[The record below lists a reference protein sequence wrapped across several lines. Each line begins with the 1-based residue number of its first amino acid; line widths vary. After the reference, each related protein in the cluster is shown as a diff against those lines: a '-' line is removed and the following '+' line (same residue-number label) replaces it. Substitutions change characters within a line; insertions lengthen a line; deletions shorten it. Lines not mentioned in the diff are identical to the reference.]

1 MYFDS
6 HAHYYDDRFYAEW
19 GDGVDAHIGALLQ
32 GSVSGIVNVGTNP
45 KTSQTV
51 LSMARR
57 FPRMYAAVGIHPSDT
72 AYIADLDRALCEI
85 EEMLKTRD
93 PKLVAIGEIGL
104 DYHYDNTDKEKQEYA
119 FRAQLLLA
127 KSYGMPFV
135 VHDRDAHGDTVRI
148 LGDYT
153 GITGVLHSYSGS
165 TEMMRELCAMGH
177 MISYSGT
184 VSFKNARRV
193 YEAAAATPL
202 DRVMI
207 ETDCP
212 YLAPH
217 PLRGSMNHS
226 GNLVY
231 TNRALAT
238 ALGIDEWEC
247 AHITEQNALR
257 FFNIKN

>member
-6 HAHYYDDRFYAEW
+6 HAHYYDERFVSEW
-19 GDGVDAHIGALLQ
+19 GDDFDERLNQLFRNG
-32 GSVSGIVNVGTNP
+32 VSGVVNVGINP
-45 KTSQTV
+45 ETSHTV
-51 LSMARR
+51 LAMAQR
-57 FPRMYAAVGIHPSDT
+57 FPRMYAAVGIHPSDSCD
-72 AYIADLDRALCEI
+72 IPDLDRALYQI
-85 EEMLKTRD
+85 EDMLKMNDR
-93 PKLVAIGEIGL
+93 KLVAVGEIGL
-104 DYHYDNTDKEKQEYA
+104 DYHYENTDKPRQEYL
-119 FRAQLLLA
+119 FRAQIELA
-127 KSYGMPFV
+127 RRYEMPFI

-153 GITGVLHSYSGS
+153 GVTGVLHSYSGS
-165 TEMMRELCAMGH
+165 AEMVQELCRMGH

-193 YEAAAATPL
+193 FEAAAATPS

-217 PLRGSMNHS
+217 PFRGTMNHS

-231 TNRALAT
+231 TNRALAS
-238 ALGIDEWEC
+238 ALLIDENEC
-247 AHITEQNALR
+247 ARLTEKNARR
-257 FFNIKN
+257 FFKIAQ

>member
-6 HAHYYDDRFYAEW
+6 HAHYYDERFSAEW
-19 GDGVDAHIGALLQ
+19 GEDVDARIAELFED
-32 GSVSGIVNVGTNP
+32 SVSGIVNVGTNP
-45 KTSQTV
+45 ENSRTV
-51 LSMARR
+51 LLMARR
-57 FPRMYAAVGIHPSDT
+57 FPKMYAAVGIHPSDT
-72 AYIADLDRALCEI
+72 AYIADLDRALYEI
-85 EEMLKTRD
+85 ESLLASHD
-93 PKLVAIGEIGL
+93 PKVVAIGEIGL
-104 DYHYDNTDKEKQEYA
+104 DYHYENTDKEKQEYA
-119 FRAQLLLA
+119 FRAQLA
-127 KSYGMPFV
+127 MARSYGMPFV

-165 TEMMRELCAMGH
+165 AEMLREICAMGH

-184 VSFKNARRV
+184 VSFKNARKV

-231 TNRALAT
+231 TNRALAS
-238 ALGIDEWEC
+238 ALGIDECEC
-247 AHITEQNALR
+247 ARITEENALR
-257 FFNIKN
+257 FFNLKS